1 MVTLHTFYYVD
12 VPCPC
17 VHMYARAHALDI
29 QILHGF
35 WPRNSLARPGKV
47 DYTNVVTF
55 GNWQAGENGTQS

>member
-1 MVTLHTFYYVD
+1 MVTLHTFYVD

-17 VHMYARAHALDI
+17 VHMYAHALDI

-35 WPRNSLARPGKV
+35 WPRNSLASRPGKV